1 MNNTYNFDK
10 LVGGSKELD
19 VVSGLKQIDINFVC
33 FFDAQQIFLL
43 LNIQAGYIVVENTIR
58 ESDFNPKPREET
70 VVNCL

>member
-33 FFDAQQIFLL
+33 FFV
-43 LNIQAGYIVVENTIR
+43 AGL
-58 ESDFNPKPREET
+58 SLF
-70 VVNCL
+70 